1 MEKQKVC
8 IIGGGLTGLVTAIA
22 LSRLNL
28 EIDLVTGHNINK
40 KVKSARTIAL
50 SQNNY
55 DFLKKLKINNLL
67 EKNFWPCDNMKLYAG
82 NENEKFDEI
91 FEINR
96 SKKEQK
102 QIFYMVK
109 NSTLIKSLIKDIK
122 KNKSINYQPQKKIY
136 SIVNSGLL
144 KSVKLKSKN
153 NSKYNL
159 IIVCT
164 GAISNLVKNAL
175 KDQFLNQ
182 SYKEFAIT
190 TILKHNSFKNN
201 TARQIFLNNE
211 ILALLPISKTKT
223 SIIWYV
229 KKNTMSKYKNSS
241 NLFFKKKIKLYTKD
255 FLKKIQFISNME
267 FKDLNFFIRKKY
279 FYDRVL
285 LFGDILHQVHPLTG
299 QGFNMVL
306 RDLSSLK
313 KILRSKINLGLDI
326 GSPDILTEFSKEVK
340 PRNFAYSL
348 GIDFIRNCFS
358 IENKS
363 FNLIRNKI
371 ITKLNKNNL
380 AKDIFYDIANTGF
393 KF

>member
-28 EIDLVTGHNINK
+28 EIDLVTGDNINK

-96 SKKEQK
+96 NKKEQK

-109 NSTLIKSLIKDIK
+109 NSTLIKSLIKNIK
-122 KNKSINYQPQKKIY
+122 KNKSINYQAQKKIY

-164 GAISNLVKNAL
+164 GAISNLVKNTL

-223 SIIWYV
+223 SIVWSV
-229 KKNTMSKYKNSS
+229 KKNTMNKYENSS
-241 NLFFKKKIKLYTKD
+241 NLFLKKKIKLYTKD

-326 GSPDILTEFSKEVK
+326 GSSDILTEFSKEVK

-371 ITKLNKNNL
+371 IIKLNKNNL
-380 AKDIFYDIANTGF
+380 AKDIFYNIANTGF

>member
-28 EIDLVTGHNINK
+28 EIDLITGDNINK

-96 SKKEQK
+96 NKKEQK
-102 QIFYMVK
+102 KIFYMVK
-109 NSTLIKSLIKDIK
+109 NSTLIKSLIKNIK
-122 KNKSINYQPQKKIY
+122 KNKLINYQAQKKIY

-164 GAISNLVKNAL
+164 GAISNLVKNTL

-223 SIIWYV
+223 SIVWSV
-229 KKNTMSKYKNSS
+229 KKNTLNKYENSS
-241 NLFFKKKIKLYTKD
+241 NLFLKKKIKFYTKD

-279 FYDRVL
+279 FYDRIL

-326 GSPDILTEFSKEVK
+326 GSQDILTEFSKEVK

>member
-67 EKNFWPCDNMKLYAG
+67 ENFFWPCDNMKLYAG

-102 QIFYMVK
+102 QIFYMIK
-109 NSTLIKSLIKDIK
+109 NSTLIKSLIKNIK
-122 KNKSINYQPQKKIY
+122 KNKSINYQVQKKIY

-164 GAISNLVKNAL
+164 GAISNLVKNTPR
-175 KDQFLNQ
+175 DQFLNQ

-223 SIIWYV
+223 SIVWYV
-229 KKNTMSKYKNSS
+229 KKNTMSKYENSS
-241 NLFFKKKIKLYTKD
+241 NLFLKKKIKLYTKD

-267 FKDLNFFIRKKY
+267 FKDLNFVIRKKY

-326 GSPDILTEFSKEVK
+326 GSPDILTEFSREVK

-380 AKDIFYDIANTGF
+380 AKDIFYNIANTGF

>member
-40 KVKSARTIAL
+40 KVKSVRTIAL

-55 DFLKKLKINNLL
+55 DFLKKLKIDNLL
-67 EKNFWPCDNMKLYAG
+67 EKIFWPCDNMKLYAG
-82 NENEKFDEI
+82 NKNEKFDEI

-96 SKKEQK
+96 DKKEQK
-102 QIFYMVK
+102 KIFYMVK
-109 NSTLIKSLIKDIK
+109 NSTLIKSLIKNIK
-122 KNKSINYQPQKKIY
+122 KNKSINYQAQKKIY

-164 GAISNLVKNAL
+164 GAISYLVKNKL

-223 SIIWYV
+223 SIVWSV
-229 KKNTMSKYKNSS
+229 KKNTLNKYENSS
-241 NLFFKKKIKLYTKD
+241 NLFLK
-255 FLKKIQFISNME
+255 KKIQFISNME

-326 GSPDILTEFSKEVK
+326 GSQDILTEFTKEVK

>member
-40 KVKSARTIAL
+40 KVESARTIAL

-96 SKKEQK
+96 NKKEQK
-102 QIFYMVK
+102 QIFYMVQ
-109 NSTLIKSLIKDIK
+109 NSTLIKSLIKNIK

-164 GAISNLVKNAL
+164 GVISNLVKNTL

-201 TARQIFLNNE
+201 IARQIFLNNE

-229 KKNTMSKYKNSS
+229 KKNTMSKYENSS
-241 NLFFKKKIKLYTKD
+241 NLFLKKKIKLYTKD

-306 RDLSSLK
+306 RDLSTLK

-326 GSPDILTEFSKEVK
+326 GSPDVLTEFSKEVK

-380 AKDIFYDIANTGF
+380 AKDIFYNIANTGF

>member
-55 DFLKKLKINNLL
+55 DFLKKLKINNLV

-82 NENEKFDEI
+82 SENEKFDEI

-109 NSTLIKSLIKDIK
+109 NSTLIKSLIKNIK
-122 KNKSINYQPQKKIY
+122 KNKSINYQTQKKIY

-144 KSVKLKSKN
+144 KSVKLKSKS

-164 GAISNLVKNAL
+164 GAISNLVKNTL

-182 SYKEFAIT
+182 SYKEFAIS

-223 SIIWYV
+223 SIVWYV
-229 KKNTMSKYKNSS
+229 KKNKMSKYENSS
-241 NLFFKKKIKLYTKD
+241 NLFLKKKIKLYTKD

-313 KILRSKINLGLDI
+313 KILKSKINLGLDI

-393 KF
+393 NF

>member
-8 IIGGGLTGLVTAIA
+8 IIGGGLTGLVTAIT

-28 EIDLVTGHNINK
+28 EIDLITGDNINK

-67 EKNFWPCDNMKLYAG
+67 ENFFWPCDNMKLYAG

-109 NSTLIKSLIKDIK
+109 NSTLIKSLIKNIK
-122 KNKSINYQPQKKIY
+122 KNKSINYQAQKKIY

-164 GAISNLVKNAL
+164 GAISNLVKNTL

-182 SYKEFAIT
+182 SYNEFAIT
-190 TILKHNSFKNN
+190 TIIKHSSFKNN
-201 TARQIFLNNE
+201 TARQIFSNSE

-223 SIIWYV
+223 SIVWSV
-229 KKNTMSKYKNSS
+229 KKNTMNKYENSS
-241 NLFFKKKIKLYTKD
+241 NFFLKKKIKFYTKN

-279 FYDRVL
+279 FHDRVL

-299 QGFNMVL
+299 QGFNMVI
-306 RDLSSLK
+306 RDLSALE
-313 KILRSKINLGLDI
+313 KILRNKINLGLDI
-326 GSPDILTEFSKEVK
+326 GSSDILTEFSKEVR

-380 AKDIFYDIANTGF
+380 AKDVFYNIANTGF

>member
-8 IIGGGLTGLVTAIA
+8 IIGGGLTGLVTAIT

-28 EIDLVTGHNINK
+28 EIDLVTSDNINE
-40 KVKSARTIAL
+40 KVQSTRTIAL

-96 SKKEQK
+96 NKKEQK

-109 NSTLIKSLIKDIK
+109 NLTLIKSFINNIK
-122 KNKSINYQPQKKIY
+122 KNKSINYQTQKKIY
-136 SIVNSGLL
+136 SIGNSGLL
-144 KSVKLKSKN
+144 KSVKLKGKN

-164 GAISNLVKNAL
+164 GNISHLIKNVF

-182 SYKEFAIT
+182 PYNEFAIT
-190 TILKHNSFKNN
+190 TIVKHSSLKNN

-223 SIIWYV
+223 SVVWSI
-229 KKNTMSKYKNSS
+229 KKNKMNKHENS
-241 NLFFKKKIKLYTKD
+241 NDMFFKKKIKFYTKD
-255 FLKKIQFISNME
+255 FLKKVQFISNME
-267 FKDLNFFIRKKY
+267 FKDLNLFIRKKY
-279 FYDRVL
+279 FHDRVL
-285 LFGDILHQVHPLTG
+285 LFGDTLHQVHPLAG

-313 KILRSKINLGLDI
+313 KILKNKINLGLDI
-326 GSPDILTEFSKEVK
+326 GSSDILTQFSKEVK

-380 AKDIFYDIANTGF
+380 AKDVFYNIANTGF

>member
-28 EIDLVTGHNINK
+28 KIDLLTSNNINK
-40 KVKSARTIAL
+40 KIQSARTIAL

-55 DFLKKLKINNLL
+55 DFLKKLKINDLL
-67 EKNFWPCDNMKLYAG
+67 EKNFWPCDNMKLYA
-82 NENEKFDEI
+82 ESESKKFYEI

-96 SKKEQK
+96 NKKQQK
-102 QIFYMVK
+102 KIFYMVK
-109 NSTLIKSLIKDIK
+109 NSTLIKSLIKNIK
-122 KNKSINYQPQKKIY
+122 KNKLINYKAQEKIY

-144 KSVKLKSKN
+144 KSVKLRNKDS
-153 NSKYNL
+153 SKYNL

-164 GAISNLVKNAL
+164 GSLPNIIKSSI
-175 KDQFLNQ
+175 KDQFLSQ
-182 SYKEFAIT
+182 SYKELAIT
-190 TILKHNSFKNN
+190 TILKHDPLKNN

-223 SIIWYV
+223 SIVWSV
-229 KKNTMSKYKNSS
+229 KKNTTNKYENNS
-241 NLFFKKKIKLYTKD
+241 NLFLKKKIKFYTKN
-255 FLKKIQFISNME
+255 FLKKVQFISNME
-267 FKDLNFFIRKKY
+267 FKDLNFFIRKRY

-299 QGFNMVL
+299 QGFNMAL

-313 KILRSKINLGLDI
+313 KILKDKINLGLDI
-326 GSPDILTEFSKEVK
+326 GSSDILTEFSNEVK

-371 ITKLNKNNL
+371 ITKLNKNSL
-380 AKDIFYDIANTGF
+380 AKDIFYNIANTGF

>member
-67 EKNFWPCDNMKLYAG
+67 ENFFWPCDNMKLYAG

-109 NSTLIKSLIKDIK
+109 NSTLIKSLIKNIK
-122 KNKSINYQPQKKIY
+122 KNKSINYQSQKKIY

-164 GAISNLVKNAL
+164 GAISNLVKNTPR
-175 KDQFLNQ
+175 DQFLNQ

-201 TARQIFLNNE
+201 IARQIFLNNE

-223 SIIWYV
+223 SIVWYV
-229 KKNTMSKYKNSS
+229 KKNTMSKYENSS
-241 NLFFKKKIKLYTKD
+241 NLFLKKKIKLYTKD

>member
-28 EIDLVTGHNINK
+28 EVDLVTGHNINK

-67 EKNFWPCDNMKLYAG
+67 ENFFWPCDNMKLYAG
-82 NENEKFDEI
+82 NKNKKFDEI

-109 NSTLIKSLIKDIK
+109 NSTLIKSLIKNIK

-164 GAISNLVKNAL
+164 GAISNLVKNTPR
-175 KDQFLNQ
+175 DQFLNQ

-201 TARQIFLNNE
+201 IARQIFLNNE

-229 KKNTMSKYKNSS
+229 KKNTMSKYANSS
-241 NLFFKKKIKLYTKD
+241 NLFLKKKIKLYTKD

-306 RDLSSLK
+306 RDLSTLK

-326 GSPDILTEFSKEVK
+326 GSPDVLTEFSKEVK

-380 AKDIFYDIANTGF
+380 VKDIFYDIANTGF

>member
-28 EIDLVTGHNINK
+28 EIDLVAGDNINK
-40 KVKSARTIAL
+40 KVKSSRTIAL

-67 EKNFWPCDNMKLYAG
+67 EKDFWPCNNMKLYAG

-109 NSTLIKSLIKDIK
+109 NSTLIKSLIKNIK
-122 KNKSINYQPQKKIY
+122 KNNSINYQAQGKIY
-136 SIVNSGLL
+136 SVVNSGLL
-144 KSVKLKSKN
+144 KSIKSKSKN

-164 GAISNLVKNAL
+164 GAISNLVKNTL

-190 TILKHNSFKNN
+190 TILKHNSCKNN

-223 SIIWYV
+223 SIVWYV
-229 KKNTMSKYKNSS
+229 KKNMMNKYENSS
-241 NLFFKKKIKLYTKD
+241 NLFLKKKIKFYTKD

-306 RDLSSLK
+306 RDLASLK
-313 KILRSKINLGLDI
+313 KILRSNINLGLDI
-326 GSPDILTEFSKEVK
+326 GSLDILTEFSKEVR

-380 AKDIFYDIANTGF
+380 VKDIFYNIANTGF

>member
-109 NSTLIKSLIKDIK
+109 SSTLIKSLIKNIK

-164 GAISNLVKNAL
+164 GSISNLVKNTP

-223 SIIWYV
+223 SIVWSV
-229 KKNTMSKYKNSS
+229 KKNTLNKYENSS
-241 NLFFKKKIKLYTKD
+241 NLFLKKKIKLYTKD

-313 KILRSKINLGLDI
+313 KILRSKLNLGLDI
-326 GSPDILTEFSKEVK
+326 GSPDILSEFSDEIK
-340 PRNFAYSL
+340 PRNFVFSVGVDLLKNSFAYKKL
-348 GIDFIRNCFS
+348 
-358 IENKS
+358 K
-363 FNLIRNKI
+363 LIWV
-371 ITKLNKNNL
+371 
-380 AKDIFYDIANTGF
+380 
-393 KF
+393 

>member
-28 EIDLVTGHNINK
+28 EVDLVTGHNINK

-67 EKNFWPCDNMKLYAG
+67 ENFFWPCDNMKLYAG

-109 NSTLIKSLIKDIK
+109 NSTLIKSLIKNIK

-164 GAISNLVKNAL
+164 GAISNLVKNTPR
-175 KDQFLNQ
+175 DQFLNQ

-201 TARQIFLNNE
+201 IARQIFLNNE

-229 KKNTMSKYKNSS
+229 KKNTMSKYANSS
-241 NLFFKKKIKLYTKD
+241 NLFLKKKIKLYTKD

-306 RDLSSLK
+306 RDLSTLK

-326 GSPDILTEFSKEVK
+326 GSPDVLTEFSKEVK

-380 AKDIFYDIANTGF
+380 VKDIFYDIANTGF

>member
-28 EIDLVTGHNINK
+28 EIDLITGDNINK

-82 NENEKFDEI
+82 NENEKSNEI

-102 QIFYMVK
+102 QIFYMIK
-109 NSTLIKSLIKDIK
+109 NSTLIKSLIKNIK
-122 KNKSINYQPQKKIY
+122 KNKSINYQTQKKIY

-164 GAISNLVKNAL
+164 GAISNLVKNTPR
-175 KDQFLNQ
+175 DQFLNQ

-201 TARQIFLNNE
+201 IALQIFLN
-211 ILALLPISKTKT
+211 K
-223 SIIWYV
+223 
-229 KKNTMSKYKNSS
+229 
-241 NLFFKKKIKLYTKD
+241 
-255 FLKKIQFISNME
+255 
-267 FKDLNFFIRKKY
+267 
-279 FYDRVL
+279 
-285 LFGDILHQVHPLTG
+285 
-299 QGFNMVL
+299 
-306 RDLSSLK
+306 
-313 KILRSKINLGLDI
+313 
-326 GSPDILTEFSKEVK
+326 
-340 PRNFAYSL
+340 
-348 GIDFIRNCFS
+348 
-358 IENKS
+358 
-363 FNLIRNKI
+363 
-371 ITKLNKNNL
+371 
-380 AKDIFYDIANTGF
+380 
-393 KF
+393 